1 LQLLNNNRSSD
12 DDSHSDGDSS
22 LAQQFSAQPLTAE
35 EAALLNGRLLHSEEM
50 QKDMREELSKMHHDC
65 IKRQGVEVSCFH
77 AELAVTAI
85 PV

>member
-1 LQLLNNNRSSD
+1 
-12 DDSHSDGDSS
+12 
-22 LAQQFSAQPLTAE
+22 
-35 EAALLNGRLLHSEEM
+35 LLNGRLLHSEEM